1 MKDKIHICLE
11 PEDQDPSKTFKV
23 LSFNLKTPHFASYM
37 AKKTSVCAKIELM
50 FASKLSQAKKKADSA
65 VTDVILFWLMMGHN
79 IPWDFDTT
87 LLFILM
93 GIRLDNNT
101 HHI

>member
-1 MKDKIHICLE
+1 MMGHNI
-11 PEDQDPSKTFKV
+11 PEDFEIPILKWEVAKTG
-23 LSFNLKTPHFASYM
+23 
-37 AKKTSVCAKIELM
+37 LM

>member
-1 MKDKIHICLE
+1 MNTSSE
-11 PEDQDPSKTFKV
+11 PTYPYITLLLSKPSGR
-23 LSFNLKTPHFASYM
+23 A
-37 AKKTSVCAKIELM
+37 
-50 FASKLSQAKKKADSA
+50 KLSQAKKKADIA

-93 GIRLDNNT
+93 GICLDNNT